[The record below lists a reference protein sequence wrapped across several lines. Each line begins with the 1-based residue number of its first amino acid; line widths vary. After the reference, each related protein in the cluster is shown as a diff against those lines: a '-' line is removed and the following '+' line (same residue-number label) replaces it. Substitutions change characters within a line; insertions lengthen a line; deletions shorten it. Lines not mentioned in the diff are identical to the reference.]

1 MPSFKAKHTVEEI
14 NGVRCS
20 IVESNVTEE
29 RLQFL
34 TKLLQKNNYEVIS
47 EKVDENKYKIGVND
61 LLFNPVIDVYER
73 RLKTLDNK
81 IVSHQYWFQLPE
93 TNQMHINV

>member
-20 IVESNVTEE
+20 IVETDVTEE

-47 EKVDENKYKIGVND
+47 EKIGETYKIGVTD
-61 LLFNPVIDVYER
+61 LLFSPVIDVYKR
-73 RLKTLDNK
+73 RLKTLDGRV
-81 IVSHQYWFQLPE
+81 VSHQYWFQLAE
-93 TNQMHINV
+93 TQQLYVNI